1 MIDVMILN
9 PNYDAHNLKIR
20 LPLLTSGRAAPSR
33 RFQRSSWKPVFHF
46 DSCWPPRFFSPLL
59 AAGQNLTPSLETGST
74 GSIST
79 PRPINPAAST
89 TNPSA
94 RATQALNPFLGS
106 VPDGK
111 LVSGILP
118 LSLDDAIDRGLHFNL
133 GLINSQ
139 QADATVRAQRERAL
153 SALLPQIA
161 ARAQQTYTQ
170 LSYRELGLKIPAQA
184 GFQLP
189 PTSGG
194 FAYSDAR
201 VSARSPVV
209 NFELLNRYKAQKA
222 LEAASIL
229 STKDSRDVVVFAVGA
244 AYFQVV
250 ASQAR
255 LVTAQS
261 TLASAKELERQI
273 ANQFKAELSPEIDTL
288 RAQVELST
296 AEQRVTDAANDL
308 EKDKLTLD
316 RITGIS
322 LEQAWTPSRAYDYFP
337 LPVQSADAGQAPNTR
352 ADVASLKETVAAAE
366 LSVKAEHSQ
375 RLPALS
381 IEGNYGAAGYNPAN
395 YNRVYEISGQVNVPV
410 FTSGRI
416 RSDIHQA
423 EANLV
428 ERRAEY
434 RDLQGRVAYDI
445 RVAMLDARASESGVK
460 VAEANKALAQR
471 ALTQS
476 QDRYDNGVTNFLEV
490 VQAQES
496 FEAANENYIASL
508 FSFNVAKI
516 SLARALGSSETRLPT
531 FFATR

>member
-1 MIDVMILN
+1 METRTPHRI
-9 PNYDAHNLKIR
+9 
-20 LPLLTSGRAAPSR
+20 
-33 RFQRSSWKPVFHF
+33 
-46 DSCWPPRFFSPLL
+46 LL
-59 AAGQNLTPSLETGST
+59 AAALLAPLAAGAQNLSPSLENGTT
-74 GSIST
+74 GSIAT
-79 PRPINPAAST
+79 PRPINPAAAT

-94 RATQALNPFLGS
+94 RATQSLNPYLGS

-111 LVSGILP
+111 LVPGVLS
-118 LSLDDAIDRGLHFNL
+118 LSLDDAIDHGLKFNL
-133 GLINSQ
+133 GLIDSQ

-153 SALLPQIA
+153 ATLLPQIS

-170 LSYRELGLKIPAQA
+170 LSYTELGLKLPAAA

-194 FAYSDAR
+194 FGYSDAR
-201 VSARSPVV
+201 VRASSPIV
-209 NFELLNRYKAQKA
+209 NMELIARYKAQKA
-222 LEAASIL
+222 LEAASVL

-255 LVTAQS
+255 LSTAQS
-261 TLASAKELERQI
+261 TLASAQELERQV

-288 RAQVELST
+288 RAQVELRT

-322 LEQAWTPSRAYDYFP
+322 LDQAWTPSHTYDYSP
-337 LPVQSADAGQAPNTR
+337 LPDPGVDAALAPNTR
-352 ADVASLKETVAAAE
+352 PDVASLKETVAAAQ
-366 LSVKAEHSQ
+366 LSVKAEHAQ
-375 RLPALS
+375 RLPVLS
-381 IEGNYGAAGYNPAN
+381 FEGNYGGGGVNPAN
-395 YNRVYEISGQVNVPV
+395 FNRVYEASARLDVPI

-423 EANLV
+423 EANLTQ
-428 ERRAEY
+428 RRAEY
-434 RDLQGRVAYDI
+434 QDLQGRVAYDV
-445 RVAMLDARASESGVK
+445 RVAMLDAKASEAGVK

-476 QDRYDNGVTNFLEV
+476 QDRFDNGVTNYLEV

-496 FEAANENYIASL
+496 LEAANENYIASL

-516 SLARALGSSETRLPT
+516 SLARALGSSETRIPT